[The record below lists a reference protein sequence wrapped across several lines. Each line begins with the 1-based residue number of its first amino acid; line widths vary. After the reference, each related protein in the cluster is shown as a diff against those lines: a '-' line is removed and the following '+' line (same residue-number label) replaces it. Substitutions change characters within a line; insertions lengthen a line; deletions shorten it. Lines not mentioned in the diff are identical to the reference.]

1 MEQQQQQQEQEQQQ
15 AQQQQ
20 QKVEERKKIREEK
33 ARLAR
38 LAVIQVTL
46 LSMETSGTVCT
57 GMKLNCARQSNEVTK
72 CKVTVWATASAD

>member
-1 MEQQQQQQEQEQQQ
+1 MEQQQHEQEQQQQQ

-20 QKVEERKKIREEK
+20 QKVEDRKRIREEK

-57 GMKLNCARQSNEVTK
+57 GMKLNRARQSNEVTK
-72 CKVTVWATASAD
+72 CAR

>member
-46 LSMETSGTVCT
+46 LSVETSGTVCT
-57 GMKLNCARQSNEVTK
+57 GMKLNCANEVTK
-72 CKVTVWATASAD
+72 CAR